1 MNEKIRVLHRVEVI
15 NAILDISYNAEH
27 RIDICGNSRFPSLIF
42 SFESIRKAIMNAKN
56 RKYTR
61 QRYIFEITQ
70 ENIHY
75 CKNLMKIA
83 EMRHMNEIEANFI
96 LNEKE
101 YLGSITLKEPHQ
113 QAVYTNVREI
123 VEQQRHIFDT
133 LWNRSILAEK
143 RIKEIEEGTVHY
155 ETRIIE
161 DDQEIVKEIG
171 RLTTSSSEL
180 CTCLTAGGMQY
191 IYNNFFE
198 IKKKLLDKQKKGEHK
213 GIRYISNI
221 DKDDMNLAKILL
233 DAGIKIRHVK
243 NLPPMSF
250 GVSDKEIAATIEKME
265 GGKNVQSLLLSNEP
279 RYVNHFYYIFE
290 ELWKNGIDAKDR
302 IRDIEEGIESASI
315 EIIASPTGSIKRA
328 YDLVKSAEEE
338 VLRIFSSINAF
349 RRQTRLGIMHLFKD
363 AVERGVRVRI
373 LIPADQKEVIQIVNE
388 VNLVLPQ
395 LDIGSVD
402 KSLESTVGILVVDRK
417 ESLIIETKDDSKD
430 NSYNAAGLAAY
441 SNSKPIALAYAS
453 IFDSLWKQ
461 TELHQ
466 KLSKTYEQLRIH
478 GKMQK
483 EFIDI
488 VAHELRTPIQPIL
501 GLTGILLSNNS
512 RDRRSAAAQD
522 ELLDVIMRNAR
533 RLQRLADDILDV
545 TKIESESLNLKKEFF
560 NLNDVITNTIDEI
573 IANIVKKS
581 QQGDLIKLIYQTH
594 DIFIEADK
602 TRIAQVIYNIL
613 NNAVKFTAA
622 NLNKGGG
629 IINISAEKVDDGQ
642 ALVSIKDTGIGID
655 PGIMPRLFEKFASK
669 SFQGTGLGLYIC
681 KSIVEAHGGKIWAEN
696 NNKYGERGATITF
709 TLPSSTSKRQHQHQ
723 LDMTNTTIKNETNQL
738 Q

>member
-61 QRYIFEITQ
+61 RRYIFEITQ

-75 CKNLMKIA
+75 CKDLMKIA
-83 EMRHMNEIEANFI
+83 EMRHMNENEANNFL
-96 LNEKE
+96 LNENE

-113 QAVYTNVREI
+113 QAIYTNIREI
-123 VEQQRHIFDT
+123 VEQQQNIFET

-143 RIKEIEEGTVHY
+143 RIK
-155 ETRIIE
+155 
-161 DDQEIVKEIG
+161 
-171 RLTTSSSEL
+171 
-180 CTCLTAGGMQY
+180 
-191 IYNNFFE
+191 
-198 IKKKLLDKQKKGEHK
+198 
-213 GIRYISNI
+213 
-221 DKDDMNLAKILL
+221 
-233 DAGIKIRHVK
+233 
-243 NLPPMSF
+243 
-250 GVSDKEIAATIEKME
+250 
-265 GGKNVQSLLLSNEP
+265 
-279 RYVNHFYYIFE
+279 
-290 ELWKNGIDAKDR
+290 
-302 IRDIEEGIESASI
+302 DIEEGIESASI

-328 YDLVKSAEEE
+328 YDLIKSAEEE
-338 VLRIFSSINAF
+338 VLRIFSSIHAF

-373 LIPADQKEVIQIVNE
+373 LIPADKNEVIQIVNE
-388 VNLVLPQ
+388 VNLVLPK

-430 NSYNAAGLAAY
+430 NSYDAARLAAY

-466 KLSKTYEQLRIH
+466 KLSNMYEQLKKH

-488 VAHELRTPIQPIL
+488 AAHELRTPIQPIL
-501 GLTGILLSNNS
+501 GLTSILRSNNS
-512 RDRRSAAAQD
+512 RDRRSAAQN
-522 ELLDVIMRNAR
+522 ELLDVIMRNAK

-545 TKIESESLNLKKEFF
+545 TKIESESLNLNKEFF
-560 NLNDVITNTIDEI
+560 NLNDVIANTIEDIE
-573 IANIVKKS
+573 ANIVKKG
-581 QQGDLIKLIYQTH
+581 QEGDLIKLVYQPR

-602 TRIAQVIYNIL
+602 ARISQVVSNIL
-613 NNAVKFTAA
+613 SNAVKFTETKVDEEEKR
-622 NLNKGGG
+622 NG
-629 IINISAEKVDDGQ
+629 IINIKAEDVDGQ
-642 ALVSIKDTGIGID
+642 ALVSITDTGKGLD
-655 PGIMPRLFEKFASK
+655 PEIMPRLFEKFASK
-669 SFQGTGLGLYIC
+669 SFSGTGLGLYIC

-696 NNKYGERGATITF
+696 NNIHGERGATFTF
-709 TLPSSTSKRQHQHQ
+709 TLPSTRSKQHQQQNYNH
-723 LDMTNTTIKNETNQL
+723 D
-738 Q
+738 

>member
-1 MNEKIRVLHRVEVI
+1 MNERIKVLHRAEVI
-15 NAILDISYNAEH
+15 NAISDISYNAEH

-42 SFESIRKAIMNAKN
+42 SFESIRRAIMSVKN

-70 ENIHY
+70 QNIQY
-75 CKNLMKIA
+75 CKDLMKIA
-83 EMRHMNEIEANFI
+83 EIRHMNEIEANLL

-113 QAVYTNVREI
+113 QAIYTNVREI
-123 VEQQRHIFDT
+123 VEQQQNIFET
-133 LWNRSILAEK
+133 LWNKSILAEK
-143 RIKEIEEGTVHY
+143 KIKEIEEGTVHY

-161 DDQEIVKEIG
+161 DAQEIVKEIS
-171 RLTTSSSEL
+171 RLTASSTEL
-180 CTCLTAGGMQY
+180 FTCLTAGGMQY
-191 IYNNFFE
+191 SYNHFFD

-221 DKDDMNLAKILL
+221 DKDNVNLAKILL
-233 DAGIKIRHVK
+233 NAGIEIRYLK

-250 GVSDKEIAATIEKME
+250 GVSDKEIAATIENME
-265 GGKNVQSLLLSNEP
+265 GGENVQSLLVSNEP
-279 RYVNHFYYIFE
+279 AYVNHFYHIFE

-302 IRDIEEGIESASI
+302 IRDIEEGVESASI
-315 EIIASPTGSIKRA
+315 EIIPSPSYSIKRA
-328 YDLVKSAEEE
+328 YDLVNSAQEE
-338 VLRIFSSINAF
+338 VLRMFSSINAF
-349 RRQTRLGIMHLFKD
+349 RRQARLGIMHLFKN
-363 AVERGVRVRI
+363 ALERGVRVRI
-373 LIPADQKEVIQIVNE
+373 LIPADQKEIIQIVSE

-395 LDIGSVD
+395 LEIGSVD

-417 ESLIIETKDDSKD
+417 GSLIIETKDNTKD
-430 NSYNAAGLAAY
+430 NSYDAAGLAAY

-466 KLSKTYEQLRIH
+466 KLSNMYEQLRIQS
-478 GKMQK
+478 KMQK

-488 VAHELRTPIQPIL
+488 AAHELRTPIQPIL

-512 RDRRSAAAQD
+512 RDKTSAVKQD
-522 ELLDVIMRNAR
+522 ELLDIIMRNAR

-560 NLNDVITNTIDEI
+560 NLNDVITTNIDDI
-573 IANIVKKS
+573 ITNIAKNS
-581 QQGDLIKLIYQTH
+581 QQADIIKLVYQPR

-602 TRIAQVIYNIL
+602 SRITQVISNIL
-613 NNAVKFTAA
+613 DNAVKFSKSNVNT
-622 NLNKGGG
+622 GGEVG
-629 IINISAEKVDDGQ
+629 IININTEKADGQ
-642 ALVSIKDTGIGID
+642 AIVSIKDTGMGVD
-655 PGIMPRLFEKFASK
+655 PEIMPRLFEKFASK

-681 KSIVEAHGGKIWAEN
+681 KSIVQAHGGKIWAKN
-696 NNKYGERGATITF
+696 NTDSQGATF
-709 TLPSSTSKRQHQHQ
+709 AFSLPTR
-723 LDMTNTTIKNETNQL
+723 E
-738 Q
+738 